1 MPGMKNKKHAL
12 NLRRTYDIFKEDD
25 KQSRIGT
32 HEAAAETSPEER
44 TKEEGEN
51 KVTVNNRLKDFLLN

>member
-1 MPGMKNKKHAL
+1 MPGIKDKKHAL

-32 HEAAAETSPEER
+32 REAVEASPEER
-44 TKEEGEN
+44 TKE
-51 KVTVNNRLKDFLLN
+51 